1 MKLTRRE
8 FLRKLGAVGTL
19 GAMYSLDALI
29 SGTLAEAAGE
39 DYRALVCVF
48 LFGGNDGNNTVV
60 PITGEGYASYSAIR
74 GNLAIAG
81 QDLFPLAPP
90 AGIAAYGL
98 HPQLAPLKALWD
110 AGSMAVLLNVGP
122 LAQPLT
128 KTTYNGSALK
138 PDGLFSHF
146 DQQTQWQVTGANSLV
161 RSGWGGRIADRLN
174 RVNGLTPVPMVI
186 SIAGD
191 NLYVTG
197 DHTSALVLPSTGGFA
212 LHGSTNTPTAYARR
226 AAQDQ
231 LLALERE
238 FLLIK
243 EAGDVMTR
251 ALANSNII
259 DPVIT
264 SGASTVEGLF
274 AGQNGALAK
283 QLLQVAKLIEARA
296 DLGVKRQI
304 FFVSLD
310 GFDTHGNQLNTQSA
324 LFAQLA
330 PALKTFYDATVAA
343 WRRLQ
348 RHHIYALRFWP
359 HLATQYRGRHRS
371 WLGIASFHHWWCG
384 TRPAILWKIPGTRIG
399 WAGRRRRRRVLD
411 PDGLRGSVRGDA
423 RHLVRCLRFRSAA
436 GCAEHQALCSCQSR
450 FHGIALRTR
459 TSQNP
464 GPCS

>member
-330 PALKTFYDATVAA
+330 PALKTFYDATVQLGVASNVTTFTHSDFGRTLQPNTGGGTDHGWGSHHFIIGGAVHGRQFYGRYPVLALGGPDDAGEEGCWIPTVSVDQYAA
-343 WRRLQ
+343 T
-348 RHHIYALRFWP
+348 
-359 HLATQYRGRHRS
+359 LATWFGVSASDLPLVVPNIRRFAAAN
-371 WLGIASFHHWWCG
+371 LGFMA
-384 TRPAILWKIPGTRIG
+384 
-399 WAGRRRRRRVLD
+399 
-411 PDGLRGSVRGDA
+411 
-423 RHLVRCLRFRSAA
+423 
-436 GCAEHQALCSCQSR
+436 
-450 FHGIALRTR
+450 
-459 TSQNP
+459 
-464 GPCS
+464 

>member
-8 FLRKLGAVGTL
+8 FLRRLGAVGTL

-29 SGTLAEAAGE
+29 SSPLAEAAGE

-60 PITGEGYASYSAIR
+60 PASGEGYTSYSAIR
-74 GNLAIAG
+74 GSLALAG
-81 QDLFPLAPP
+81 QDLVPLAP
-90 AGIAAYGL
+90 ATGIAAYGL

-110 AGSMAVLLNVGP
+110 AGSMAVLFNVGT

-128 KTTYNGSALK
+128 KTTYSGNALK

-174 RVNGLTPVPMVI
+174 HVNGSTPVPLVI

-197 DHTSALVLPSTGGFA
+197 DHTSALAIPSTGGFA

-243 EAGDVMTR
+243 DAGDVMTR

-264 SGASTVEGLF
+264 SEASTVEGLF
-274 AGQNGALAK
+274 AGQNGAFAK
-283 QLLQVAKLIEARA
+283 QLLQVAKLIEARTN
-296 DLGVKRQI
+296 LGVKRQI
-304 FFVSLD
+304 FFVSLE
-310 GFDTHGNQLNTQSA
+310 GFDTHGNQLNTQST

-330 PALKTFYDATVAA
+330 PALKTFYDATVQLGVASNVTTFTLSDFGRTLQPNTRGGTDHGWGSHHFIIGGAVRGRQFYGRYPVLALDGPDDAGEEGCWIPTASVDQYAA
-343 WRRLQ
+343 T
-348 RHHIYALRFWP
+348 
-359 HLATQYRGRHRS
+359 LATWFGVSASDLPLVVPNIGRFAGAN
-371 WLGIASFHHWWCG
+371 LGFMA
-384 TRPAILWKIPGTRIG
+384 
-399 WAGRRRRRRVLD
+399 
-411 PDGLRGSVRGDA
+411 
-423 RHLVRCLRFRSAA
+423 
-436 GCAEHQALCSCQSR
+436 
-450 FHGIALRTR
+450 
-459 TSQNP
+459 
-464 GPCS
+464 